1 MTPEE
6 SKKAVDLMV
15 NKLRVQGAHESD
27 GKKIV
32 STGERQW
39 PEEGETISIPSDAE
53 ILDIPRGS
61 GVMTFVIGVTEEGE
75 PRIIS
80 GSSLTKR
87 IYLVNDKG
95 ERVNEPN
102 GRQKILKTCGSAT
115 ELASKCATQK
125 EALTQLIDKKLHYS
139 NQQTGQQWNRF
150 DMRVETTS
158 VFQIDLA

>member
-15 NKLRVQGAHESD
+15 NKLRAQGAHESD
-27 GKKIV
+27 GKKTV

-39 PEEGETISIPSDAE
+39 PEEGETISIPTDATV
-53 ILDIPRGS
+53 LDMPRGN
-61 GVMTFVIGVTEEGE
+61 GTMTFVVGVTDEGE

-95 ERVNEPN
+95 ERVNEAD
-102 GRQKILKTCGSAT
+102 GRQKVLKACGNVT
-115 ELASKCATQK
+115 ELAHTCVTQK
-125 EALTQLIDKKLHYS
+125 ELLTKLIGKKLHYS

-150 DMRVETTS
+150 DKKVETAS
-158 VFQIDLA
+158 VFQIDLV